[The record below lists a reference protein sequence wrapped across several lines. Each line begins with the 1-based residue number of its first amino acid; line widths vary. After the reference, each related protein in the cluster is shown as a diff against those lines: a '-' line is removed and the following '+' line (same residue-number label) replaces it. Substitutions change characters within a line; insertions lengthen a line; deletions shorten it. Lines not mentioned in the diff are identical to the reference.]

1 MYDINEADAAIQFAI
16 HKGYPAQWFIPLY
29 HTALSTREEAVPVL
43 DALKQRNIHS
53 FLLVTSDITLP
64 GRGVSTSA
72 WSVSAAAGRI
82 CGRSPRATSSS
93 PPTPGGTIA
102 KPGRPCSWSGPKP

>member
-53 FLLVTSDITLP
+53 FLLVTSDYHTARARRIYL
-64 GRGVSTSA
+64 
-72 WSVSAAAGRI
+72 SVAAGRI